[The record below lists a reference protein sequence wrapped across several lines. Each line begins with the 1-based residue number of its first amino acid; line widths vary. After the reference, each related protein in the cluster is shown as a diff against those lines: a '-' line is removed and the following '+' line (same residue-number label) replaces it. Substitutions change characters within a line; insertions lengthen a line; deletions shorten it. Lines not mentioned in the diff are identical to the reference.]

1 MKNHYLQSSLN
12 EVIDTYK
19 KEASQYSQ
27 YCPDDLLYA
36 FDQLYQVQLHA
47 LESIT
52 KILTNID

>member
-36 FDQLYQVQLHA
+36 FDQLYQAQLHA

-52 KILTNID
+52 KILTSID